1 MMKKTAVL
9 IGAACSLALGAG
21 ANTITF
27 FTPAGATDTPGGHP
41 VDASATFITGG
52 NTVTIV
58 LTDLLNNP
66 TEVGQ
71 LISDITFH
79 LTSGQT
85 VATINPLPSTTTWR
99 AVNGNGTFTDSTTP
113 PPGPNN
119 WAVDTSPPDPTTIH
133 ISALI
138 GGAVGPAGLIIGG
151 PGAGSLYSN
160 AGGSIAGNGPHNPFL
175 LGPVTF
181 TLNVPGVN
189 VDSSINSMSFSFGTT
204 SGDDIPGL
212 PPRGGVPDCGTTVML
227 LGAALSG
234 LALIR
239 RKLS

>member
-1 MMKKTAVL
+1 L
-9 IGAACSLALGAG
+9 LAGSAG

-27 FTPAGATDTPGGHP
+27 FTPAGATDTPGGNP
-41 VDASATFITGG
+41 VDASATFTTSG
-52 NTVTIV
+52 NTVMIT

-66 TEVGQ
+66 KEAGQ
-71 LISDITFH
+71 LISDISFH

-85 VATINPLPSTTTWR
+85 VATINPLSGTTTWR
-99 AVNGNGTFTDSTTP
+99 TVNSDGTFTDSTTP
-113 PPGPNN
+113 PPGSHN
-119 WAVDTSPPDPTTIH
+119 WAVDFSPPDPTTIH
-133 ISALI
+133 ISALL

-160 AGGSIAGNGPHNPFL
+160 ANGSIAGSPSHNPFL

-204 SGDDIPGL
+204 IGDNIPGI
-212 PPRGGVPDCGTTVML
+212 PPQRGVPDGGTTVML